1 VKMPRRMSD
10 CGRDIVVAKSQKR
23 RLEDLYTPDS
33 FALHCLMLFTLSHTK
48 PIIAKCSVTY
58 S

>member
-1 VKMPRRMSD
+1 MTVEE
-10 CGRDIVVAKSQKR
+10 IVVAKSQKR
-23 RLEDLYTPDS
+23 RLEGLYTLDS
-33 FALHCLMLFTLSHTK
+33 FSLHSLMLFTLSHTK